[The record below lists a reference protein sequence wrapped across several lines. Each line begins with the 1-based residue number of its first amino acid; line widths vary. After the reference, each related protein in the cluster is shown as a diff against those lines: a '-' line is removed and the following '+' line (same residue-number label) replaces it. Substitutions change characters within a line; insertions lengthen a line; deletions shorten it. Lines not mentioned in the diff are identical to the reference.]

1 MSEEARA
8 VLVRHGIHPGDIG
21 NINTILKRLSVN
33 KNKISLSSV
42 LIMKDG
48 THVVIPDVDL
58 AGVLGGFSC

>member
-8 VLVRHGIHPGDIG
+8 VLVEHGVHPGDIG
-21 NINTILKRLSVN
+21 NINTILNRLSIH
-33 KNKISLSSV
+33 KDKIILSSV

-48 THVVIPDVDL
+48 TQVVIQGVDL

>member
-8 VLVRHGIHPGDIG
+8 VLVEHGVRPGDIG
-21 NINTILKRLSVN
+21 NINTILNRLSIH
-33 KNKISLSSV
+33 KDKIILSSV

-48 THVVIPDVDL
+48 TQVVIQGVDL